1 MDSIVIALPKIE
13 DAKKLRAVLE
23 RQALFLIYRS
33 LEMVC

>member
-23 RQALFLIYRS
+23 RHGFRWRQ
-33 LEMVC
+33 